1 LESWGCDVNLA
12 SAGGEALDV
21 LRTAQARGRAFEL
34 VLLDVQMPDM
44 DGIAVASAVAKAD
57 LYGSPK
63 IVLLSSAGS
72 RREVDPANASRC
84 AAYLTKPIKQS
95 QLMDAL
101 LEIVAPQPV
110 SDSPQWAVPGA
121 NEAVKPD
128 AALPLARVLL
138 AEDNPVNRRVATG
151 ILRKLGCEVR
161 EAENGRLA
169 IDALEHEAFD
179 LVFMDVQMPEM
190 DGFEATGHLRADS
203 RWETLPIIAMT
214 AHAMKGDRERCL
226 AAGMSDYI
234 AKPVSL
240 EVIRRMIEKW
250 VQPSSDCAPRQ
261 DRGAPRSTQ
270 GKSPLSIELALLNLG
285 GDEELLREVLSA
297 FIEMLPHQRE
307 ELRAA
312 CTQTDA
318 AKLGAVAHSLKGSA
332 SNICAEPVRSLAAR
346 MEELVRTG
354 NLSDAASLLPK
365 LEKHLGRLQECASAW
380 LREGHSA
387 QALPSAI
394 RGSSKN

>member
-1 LESWGCDVNLA
+1 
-12 SAGGEALDV
+12 
-21 LRTAQARGRAFEL
+21 
-34 VLLDVQMPDM
+34 
-44 DGIAVASAVAKAD
+44 VAKAA

-101 LEIVAPQPV
+101 LEIMAPQLV
-110 SDSPQWAVPGA
+110 SDSPQSAVPGA

-128 AALPLARVLL
+128 AALPRARVLL
-138 AEDNPVNRRVATG
+138 MEDNPVNRRVATG

-214 AHAMKGDRERCL
+214 AHSMKGDRERCL
-226 AAGMSDYI
+226 TAGMSDYI

-240 EVIRRMIEKW
+240 EVIRTMIEKW
-250 VQPSSDCAPRQ
+250 VRPTSDRAPRQ
-261 DRGAPRSTQ
+261 DGGAPTPTE

-285 GDEELLREVLSA
+285 GDEELLREVLDS
-297 FIEMLPHQRE
+297 FIEMLPRQRD

-312 CTQTDA
+312 CSQADA
-318 AKLGAVAHSLKGSA
+318 PRLGAVAHSLKGSA
-332 SNICAEPVRSLAAR
+332 SNVCAEPVRSLAAR

-354 NLSDAASLLPK
+354 NASDAASLLPE
-365 LEKHLGRLQECASAW
+365 LEQHLGRLKECASAW
-380 LREGHSA
+380 LRAGRVPDA
-387 QALPSAI
+387 
-394 RGSSKN
+394 